1 MDVLLALLPILTL
14 IVLMGVFK
22 VPGDRSSLIT
32 LIVTIVIAVWYFG
45 QPLQQTGLSFFYGT
59 LKALVPILLIILMA
73 IYSYNVLLHTGK
85 IEVLKAQFSSI
96 SSNKCIQVLL
106 ITWGFG
112 GLLEGMAGFGTAVAI
127 PAAILISLGFKPVF
141 SALVSLIANSVPT
154 AFGAVGVP
162 VIVLAQETSL
172 DVMKVAPAVVAQLAV
187 TMILVPIVI
196 AQLTVPG
203 KKALPRNILIGTVI
217 GAVSLAVQYLAA
229 RYIGPETPA
238 ILGSAAAIAVIIL
251 LGRILDRRTRTASEK
266 IENIDEAHTRTANED
281 IAHSTAQNT
290 EHDNSRTTATLS
302 TRRHST
308 KEILQAWAVYA
319 LIMLLILLTSPLLPL
334 KDILAPVA
342 ETSIGFN
349 IGGETRTWSVQW
361 LIQGGLLLF
370 IGSFAGGLLQG
381 GKAGGLLRLLWKST
395 VQLKKTFI
403 TVICLVGFSSI
414 METSGMI
421 NTLAVALATATG
433 ALYPLFAPAIGAI
446 GTFLTGSDTS
456 ANILFGKLQ
465 AGVAEHIGA
474 DPVWIS
480 ASNTAGATGG
490 KIISPQSIAIATSAC
505 GQQGQE
511 GRILKAAL
519 LYALGYVVITGIVVY
534 IFAY

>member
-45 QPLQQTGLSFFYGT
+45 QPLQQTGLSFFYGA

-251 LGRILDRRTRTASEK
+251 LGRILDRRTARNSGT
-266 IENIDEAHTRTANED
+266 
-281 IAHSTAQNT
+281 NT
-290 EHDNSRTTATLS
+290 TPSK
-302 TRRHST
+302 HST

-361 LIQGGLLLF
+361 LVQGGLLLF

-519 LYALGYVVITGIVVY
+519 LYAIGYVVITGIVVY

>member
-32 LIVTIVIAVWYFG
+32 LIVTIVIAVLYFG
-45 QPLQQTGLSFFYGT
+45 QPLQQTGLSFFYGA

-73 IYSYNVLLHTGK
+73 IYSYNVLLYTGK

-238 ILGSAAAIAVIIL
+238 ILGSVAAIAVIIL
-251 LGRILDRRTRTASEK
+251 MGRILDRRTARNPGT
-266 IENIDEAHTRTANED
+266 NTTP
-281 IAHSTAQNT
+281 ST
-290 EHDNSRTTATLS
+290 H
-302 TRRHST
+302 RHST

-319 LIMLLILLTSPLLPL
+319 LIMLLILLTSPLLPI

-361 LIQGGLLLF
+361 LVQGGLLLF

>member
-45 QPLQQTGLSFFYGT
+45 QPLQQTGLSFFYGA

-238 ILGSAAAIAVIIL
+238 ILGSIAAIAVIIL
-251 LGRILDRRTRTASEK
+251 MGRILDRRTARNSGT
-266 IENIDEAHTRTANED
+266 NTTP
-281 IAHSTAQNT
+281 ST
-290 EHDNSRTTATLS
+290 H
-302 TRRHST
+302 RHST

-361 LIQGGLLLF
+361 LVQGGLLLF

>member
-45 QPLQQTGLSFFYGT
+45 QPLQQTGLSFFYGA

-251 LGRILDRRTRTASEK
+251 LGRILDRRTVRNSAQDSEP
-266 IENIDEAHTRTANED
+266 
-281 IAHSTAQNT
+281 
-290 EHDNSRTTATLS
+290 DNSGTAATHSLRKHTT
-302 TRRHST
+302 R
-308 KEILQAWAVYA
+308 EIIQAWAVYA

-361 LIQGGLLLF
+361 LVQGGLLLF

>member
-45 QPLQQTGLSFFYGT
+45 QPLQQTGLSFFYGA

-217 GAVSLAVQYLAA
+217 GAVSLVVQYLAA

-251 LGRILDRRTRTASEK
+251 LGRILDRRTARSSGT
-266 IENIDEAHTRTANED
+266 
-281 IAHSTAQNT
+281 NT
-290 EHDNSRTTATLS
+290 TPSKH
-302 TRRHST
+302 RHST

-319 LIMLLILLTSPLLPL
+319 LIMLLILLTSPLLPI

-361 LIQGGLLLF
+361 LVQGGLLLF

-519 LYALGYVVITGIVVY
+519 LYALGYVVITGIIVY

>member
-22 VPGDRSSLIT
+22 IPGDRSSLIT

-45 QPLQQTGLSFFYGT
+45 QPLQQTGLSFFYGA

-238 ILGSAAAIAVIIL
+238 ILGSVAAIAVIIL
-251 LGRILDRRTRTASEK
+251 MGRILDRRTARNSGT
-266 IENIDEAHTRTANED
+266 NTTP
-281 IAHSTAQNT
+281 ST
-290 EHDNSRTTATLS
+290 H
-302 TRRHST
+302 RHST

-361 LIQGGLLLF
+361 LVQGGLLLF

>member
-14 IVLMGVFK
+14 IILMGVFK

-45 QPLQQTGLSFFYGT
+45 QPLQQTGLSFFYGA
-59 LKALVPILLIILMA
+59 LKTLVPILLIILMA

-251 LGRILDRRTRTASEK
+251 LGRIPDRRTARNSGT
-266 IENIDEAHTRTANED
+266 
-281 IAHSTAQNT
+281 NT
-290 EHDNSRTTATLS
+290 TPS
-302 TRRHST
+302 RHST

-349 IGGETRTWSVQW
+349 IGGEIRTWSVQW
-361 LIQGGLLLF
+361 LVQGGLLLF

>member
-45 QPLQQTGLSFFYGT
+45 QPLQQTGLSFFYGA

-203 KKALPRNILIGTVI
+203 KKSLPRNILIGTVI
-217 GAVSLAVQYLAA
+217 GAVSLVVQYLAA

-251 LGRILDRRTRTASEK
+251 MGRILDRRTARSSGT
-266 IENIDEAHTRTANED
+266 
-281 IAHSTAQNT
+281 NT
-290 EHDNSRTTATLS
+290 TPSKH
-302 TRRHST
+302 RHST

-319 LIMLLILLTSPLLPL
+319 LIMLLILLTSPLLPI

-361 LIQGGLLLF
+361 LVQGGLLLF

-519 LYALGYVVITGIVVY
+519 LYALGYVVLTGIVVY

>member
-45 QPLQQTGLSFFYGT
+45 QPLQQTGLSFFYGA

-251 LGRILDRRTRTASEK
+251 LGRILDRRTARNSGT
-266 IENIDEAHTRTANED
+266 NTTP
-281 IAHSTAQNT
+281 ST
-290 EHDNSRTTATLS
+290 L
-302 TRRHST
+302 RHST

-361 LIQGGLLLF
+361 LVQGGLLLF

-519 LYALGYVVITGIVVY
+519 LYALGYVVITGIIVY

>member
-45 QPLQQTGLSFFYGT
+45 QPLQQTGLSFFYGA
-59 LKALVPILLIILMA
+59 LKALVPILLIIIMA

-172 DVMKVAPAVVAQLAV
+172 DVMKVAPAVVSQLAV

-251 LGRILDRRTRTASEK
+251 LGRILDRRTARNSGT
-266 IENIDEAHTRTANED
+266 
-281 IAHSTAQNT
+281 NT
-290 EHDNSRTTATLS
+290 TSS
-302 TRRHST
+302 RHST

-319 LIMLLILLTSPLLPL
+319 LIMLLILLTSPLLPI

-361 LIQGGLLLF
+361 LVQGGLLLF

-490 KIISPQSIAIATSAC
+490 KMISPQSIAIATSAC

-519 LYALGYVVITGIVVY
+519 LYAIGYVVITGIVVY

>member
-251 LGRILDRRTRTASEK
+251 MGRILDRRTARSSGT
-266 IENIDEAHTRTANED
+266 
-281 IAHSTAQNT
+281 NT
-290 EHDNSRTTATLS
+290 TPSKH
-302 TRRHST
+302 RHST

-519 LYALGYVVITGIVVY
+519 LYALGYVVITGIIVY

>member
-45 QPLQQTGLSFFYGT
+45 QPLQQTGLSFFYGA

-238 ILGSAAAIAVIIL
+238 ILGSVAAIAVIIL
-251 LGRILDRRTRTASEK
+251 LGRILDRRTARNSGT
-266 IENIDEAHTRTANED
+266 NTTP
-281 IAHSTAQNT
+281 ST
-290 EHDNSRTTATLS
+290 H
-302 TRRHST
+302 RHST

-361 LIQGGLLLF
+361 LVQGGLLLF

-519 LYALGYVVITGIVVY
+519 LYAIGYVVITGIVVY

>member
-1 MDVLLALLPILTL
+1 MDVLLALLPILIL

-45 QPLQQTGLSFFYGT
+45 QPLQQTGLSFFYGA

-251 LGRILDRRTRTASEK
+251 LGRILDRRTARNSGT
-266 IENIDEAHTRTANED
+266 NTTP
-281 IAHSTAQNT
+281 ST
-290 EHDNSRTTATLS
+290 H
-302 TRRHST
+302 RHST

>member
-45 QPLQQTGLSFFYGT
+45 QPLQQTGLSFFYGA

-251 LGRILDRRTRTASEK
+251 MGRILDRRTARSSGT
-266 IENIDEAHTRTANED
+266 
-281 IAHSTAQNT
+281 NT
-290 EHDNSRTTATLS
+290 TPSKH
-302 TRRHST
+302 RHST

-361 LIQGGLLLF
+361 LVQGGLLLF

>member
-45 QPLQQTGLSFFYGT
+45 QPLQQTGLSFFYGA

-238 ILGSAAAIAVIIL
+238 ILGSVAAIAVIIL
-251 LGRILDRRTRTASEK
+251 LGRILDRRTARSSGT
-266 IENIDEAHTRTANED
+266 
-281 IAHSTAQNT
+281 NT
-290 EHDNSRTTATLS
+290 TPSKH
-302 TRRHST
+302 RHST

>member
-45 QPLQQTGLSFFYGT
+45 QPLQQTGLSFFYGA

-251 LGRILDRRTRTASEK
+251 MGRILDRRTARSSGT
-266 IENIDEAHTRTANED
+266 NTTP
-281 IAHSTAQNT
+281 ST
-290 EHDNSRTTATLS
+290 H
-302 TRRHST
+302 RHST

-361 LIQGGLLLF
+361 LVQGGLLLF

>member
-45 QPLQQTGLSFFYGT
+45 QPLQQTGLSFFYGA

-251 LGRILDRRTRTASEK
+251 LGRILDRRTARNSGT
-266 IENIDEAHTRTANED
+266 NTTP
-281 IAHSTAQNT
+281 ST
-290 EHDNSRTTATLS
+290 L
-302 TRRHST
+302 RHST

>member
-45 QPLQQTGLSFFYGT
+45 QPLQQTGLSFFYGA

-251 LGRILDRRTRTASEK
+251 LGRILDRRTARNSGT
-266 IENIDEAHTRTANED
+266 
-281 IAHSTAQNT
+281 NT
-290 EHDNSRTTATLS
+290 TPS
-302 TRRHST
+302 RHST

-349 IGGETRTWSVQW
+349 IGGEIRTWSVQW
-361 LIQGGLLLF
+361 LVQGGLLLF

>member
-1 MDVLLALLPILTL
+1 M
-14 IVLMGVFK
+14 
-22 VPGDRSSLIT
+22 
-32 LIVTIVIAVWYFG
+32 
-45 QPLQQTGLSFFYGT
+45 
-59 LKALVPILLIILMA
+59 
-73 IYSYNVLLHTGK
+73 
-85 IEVLKAQFSSI
+85 
-96 SSNKCIQVLL
+96 
-106 ITWGFG
+106 
-112 GLLEGMAGFGTAVAI
+112 
-127 PAAILISLGFKPVF
+127 
-141 SALVSLIANSVPT
+141 
-154 AFGAVGVP
+154 P

-251 LGRILDRRTRTASEK
+251 LGRILDRRTARNSGT
-266 IENIDEAHTRTANED
+266 
-281 IAHSTAQNT
+281 NT
-290 EHDNSRTTATLS
+290 TPSKH
-302 TRRHST
+302 RHST

-319 LIMLLILLTSPLLPL
+319 LIMLLILLTSPLLPI

-361 LIQGGLLLF
+361 LVQGGLLLF

-403 TVICLVGFSSI
+403 TVICLVGFSSRHL
-414 METSGMI
+414 GQHPFRQ
-421 NTLAVALATATG
+421 AAG
-433 ALYPLFAPAIGAI
+433 RRG
-446 GTFLTGSDTS
+446 GTHRRGSRMDLGIQYRRS
-456 ANILFGKLQ
+456 HRRQDHLP
-465 AGVAEHIGA
+465 AEHCHCHLCLR
-474 DPVWIS
+474 
-480 ASNTAGATGG
+480 TAGTGRQNPQG
-490 KIISPQSIAIATSAC
+490 SPALRHRLC
-505 GQQGQE
+505 GHNRYCRIHF
-511 GRILKAAL
+511 RILKTDTQQHL
-519 LYALGYVVITGIVVY
+519 I
-534 IFAY
+534 

>member
-1 MDVLLALLPILTL
+1 MDVFLALLPILIL

-32 LIVTIVIAVWYFG
+32 LIATIIIAVWHFG
-45 QPLQQTGLSFFYGT
+45 QPLQQTSLSFIYGA
-59 LKALVPILLIILMA
+59 LKALIPILLIILMA

-127 PAAILISLGFKPVF
+127 PAAILISLGFKPGF

-162 VIVLAQETSL
+162 VIVLAQETAQ
-172 DVMKVAPAVVAQLAV
+172 DVMEVAPAVVAQLSV

-203 KKALPRNILIGTVI
+203 WKALPRNILIGVVI

-229 RYIGPETPA
+229 KYIGPETPA
-238 ILGSAAAIAVIIL
+238 ILGSIAAIAVIIL
-251 LGRILDRRTRTASEK
+251 MGRILDRKAGQEASGLK
-266 IENIDEAHTRTANED
+266 GRY
-281 IAHSTAQNT
+281 SGRQ
-290 EHDNSRTTATLS
+290 
-302 TRRHST
+302 
-308 KEILQAWAVYA
+308 ILQAWAVYI
-319 LIMLLILLTSPLLPL
+319 LIMVLILLTSPLLPL
-334 KDILAPVA
+334 KDILAPIA
-342 ETSIGFN
+342 ETSLDFN
-349 IGGETRTWSVQW
+349 IGGEVRTWSVQW
-361 LIQGGLLLF
+361 LTQGGILLF
-370 IGSFAGGLLQG
+370 IGSFIGGLLQG
-381 GKAGGLLRLLWKST
+381 GKAGALLLLLWRST

-465 AGVAEHIGA
+465 AGVAGHIGA
-474 DPVWIS
+474 DPVWLS
-480 ASNTAGATGG
+480 AANTAGATGG

-511 GRILKAAL
+511 GKILKSAL
-519 LYALGYVVITGIVVY
+519 LYALGYVIITGVIVY
-534 IFAY
+534 IFAYA

>member
-32 LIVTIVIAVWYFG
+32 LIVTIIIAVWYFG
-45 QPLQQTGLSFFYGT
+45 QPLQQTGLSFFYGA

-73 IYSYNVLLHTGK
+73 IYSYNVLLYTGK

-238 ILGSAAAIAVIIL
+238 ILGSVAAIAVIIL
-251 LGRILDRRTRTASEK
+251 LGRILDRRTARNSGT
-266 IENIDEAHTRTANED
+266 NTTP
-281 IAHSTAQNT
+281 ST
-290 EHDNSRTTATLS
+290 H
-302 TRRHST
+302 RHST

-361 LIQGGLLLF
+361 LVQGGLLLF